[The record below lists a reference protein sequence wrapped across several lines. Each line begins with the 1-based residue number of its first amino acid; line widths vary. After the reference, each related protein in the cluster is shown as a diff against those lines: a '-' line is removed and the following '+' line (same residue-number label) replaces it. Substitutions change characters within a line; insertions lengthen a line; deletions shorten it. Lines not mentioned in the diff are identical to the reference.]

1 VNTLRTSIDPA
12 VQSRLEARLGG
23 QLAAALNPTLQ
34 ALPPD
39 VESRLRF
46 AREQALARRAQSGAV
61 ASVAVSAGGAATL
74 GRLDAGNL
82 WWQRLGWLL
91 PIAAIAVG
99 VLMVQ
104 ARHARDSAAVA
115 AQVDSALL
123 ADELPPAAYADPG
136 FAAFLK
142 LQQP

>member
-1 VNTLRTSIDPA
+1 MAKKSM
-12 VQSRLEARLGG
+12 
-23 QLAAALNPTLQ
+23 
-34 ALPPD
+34 
-39 VESRLRF
+39 
-46 AREQALARRAQSGAV
+46 
-61 ASVAVSAGGAATL
+61 
-74 GRLDAGNL
+74 
-82 WWQRLGWLL
+82 

-99 VLMVQ
+99 ALMVQ
-104 ARHARDSAAVA
+104 ARHARDAAAVA